1 MSRMAAIVVDRVL
14 RNNNGV
20 VDGQGRIFN
29 VDTGTYE
36 LGYTQ
41 INTHATS
48 TFSPIK
54 THKGWFSGTATIRDG
69 DLIQDR
75 VDGRF
80 YLAISLKKEVTSGV
94 TAYIDGTLYFAN
106 MICKIERFNKAGPK
120 DAFGRPTS
128 AAPELEADDVHI
140 MVQSVSIDV
149 VEQPDQIMPKEKIKV
164 AIQAKHN
171 IQVND
176 RLHTSGDIYRV
187 VSIDKSQFTENSLVM
202 LYVDK
207 DIR

>member
-80 YLAISLKKEVTSGV
+80 YLAISLKK
-94 TAYIDGTLYFAN
+94 
-106 MICKIERFNKAGPK
+106 K
-120 DAFGRPTS
+120 
-128 AAPELEADDVHI
+128 
-140 MVQSVSIDV
+140 
-149 VEQPDQIMPKEKIKV
+149 
-164 AIQAKHN
+164 
-171 IQVND
+171 
-176 RLHTSGDIYRV
+176 
-187 VSIDKSQFTENSLVM
+187 
-202 LYVDK
+202 
-207 DIR
+207 